1 MATLCFPA
9 IKLQSEAFALIKA
22 QEELGL
28 IFCARSDS
36 VVNKDRA
43 PAEIAKS
50 ITMQQFTRF
59 REGLKCIQVYLPGGY
74 YGQVTV
80 ELAKIPSPAA
90 CTAVAERIATMS
102 ELGT

>member
-9 IKLQSEAFALIKA
+9 IKLQLEAFALIKA
-22 QEELGL
+22 QD

-50 ITMQQFTRF
+50 ITMQQFARF
-59 REGLKCIQVYLPGGY
+59 RESLKCIQVYLPGGY
-74 YGQVTV
+74 YGQVTM
-80 ELAKIPSPAA
+80 ELAEIPSLAA
-90 CTAVAERIATMS
+90 CTAVAEKVATMS